1 MRKIDNKERQDIR
14 QFCYDQV
21 NDMDIGDIIES
32 LVHHMAEWYEAN
44 PDQANIDMINYY
56 TTEPNTQTPTQ

>member
-1 MRKIDNKERQDIR
+1 MRDIDNEERQSIR
-14 QFCYDQV
+14 KFCYDQV
-21 NDMDIGDIIES
+21 NDMDIGDIIEA

-56 TTEPNTQTPTQ
+56 TTSQ

>member
-21 NDMDIGDIIES
+21 EAMDIADVIEA
-32 LVHHMAEWYEAN
+32 LVHHMVEWYEAD
-44 PDQANIDMINYY
+44 PDQAHIDMINYY
-56 TTEPNTQTPTQ
+56 TNTQTQ

>member
-1 MRKIDNKERQDIR
+1 MRNIDNKERQDIR

-21 NDMDIGDIIES
+21 EAMDIADIIES

-56 TTEPNTQTPTQ
+56 TTEQ

>member
-1 MRKIDNKERQDIR
+1 MKNTRFDSPTGQDIR

-21 NDMDIGDIIES
+21 EAMDTADIIES

-56 TTEPNTQTPTQ
+56 TKPQTQ

>member
-21 NDMDIGDIIES
+21 EAMDTSDIIES

-56 TTEPNTQTPTQ
+56 TNESA

>member
-1 MRKIDNKERQDIR
+1 MRNIDNKERQDIR

-21 NDMDIGDIIES
+21 EAMDIADIIES
-32 LVHHMAEWYEAN
+32 LVDHMVEWYEAD

-56 TTEPNTQTPTQ
+56 AQKPKSPES

>member
-1 MRKIDNKERQDIR
+1 MRKIDNKERQGIK

-21 NDMDIGDIIES
+21 EAMDIGDIIES
-32 LVHHMAEWYEAN
+32 LVHYMAEWYEAN

-56 TTEPNTQTPTQ
+56 TTEQ

>member
-21 NDMDIGDIIES
+21 ESMDIADIIES
-32 LVHHMAEWYEAN
+32 LVHHMVEYYEAD

-56 TTEPNTQTPTQ
+56 T